1 MQRKEKI
8 KTKVLIRI
16 FKEVMIQIKTKVSKL
31 SEGFFLTIGLLL
43 MIKFVCIQTVNQKK
57 YIQRY
62 LLVSKVMIIIMML

>member
-62 LLVSKVMIIIMML
+62 WLVSKVMIIIMML